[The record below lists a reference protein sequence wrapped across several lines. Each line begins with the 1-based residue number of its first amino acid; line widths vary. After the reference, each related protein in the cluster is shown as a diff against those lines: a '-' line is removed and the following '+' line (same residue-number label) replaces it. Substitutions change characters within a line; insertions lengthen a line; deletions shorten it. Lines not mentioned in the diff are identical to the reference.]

1 LFLTANNSALAIF
14 YPLLVEKEAMKDD
27 EDNDAADQSMI
38 TNEDETE
45 GHYDD
50 SDNDDDGDARLN
62 GSLGL

>member
-1 LFLTANNSALAIF
+1 
-14 YPLLVEKEAMKDD
+14 MKDD